1 VGGWPQLGSTM
12 ALAAG
17 ARLGA
22 YEILGLLGAGGMGE
36 VYLARD
42 TRLEREVAV
51 KVLPAEV
58 AGNPERL
65 ARFEREARTVA
76 SLNHPNIVTLHDVAE
91 AGGIRFLVMER
102 VAGRTLADVIDRAG
116 ELPPARILQLLT
128 PVADALA
135 SAHER
140 GIVHRDLKP
149 ANIMVAD
156 DGRVKILD
164 FGLATERAHPLD
176 GEGTT
181 VAKEALTAEGRVLG
195 TVSYMAPE
203 QVRGERVDARADLF
217 AFGVILYEMAAGVR
231 PFRGESAIDVAS
243 AIVGTEP
250 RPLESLAPRV
260 PAGLARIVRRCLEK
274 DVRHRLQ
281 SALDLRNELAD
292 LADEAVRAAAMG
304 RPEFPTPSPG
314 GFAAPSAAVPPAAA
328 RPRRRWLAIGAAAA
342 LVAVA
347 AVLGA
352 LNFGPRAADPAGGR
366 GTAIR
371 SIAVLP
377 FDNLTRDA
385 SQEYF
390 VDGIHEALITDLARL
405 GTVNVTSRNS
415 VMRFKGRA
423 QSMKDVAREL
433 GVDAL
438 IEGSVLRTGSKVRI
452 TAQLILGATD
462 AHVWADSYD
471 RELQDVLALLSEVSG
486 AIAREVQ
493 ANLGGAAPPDPPAH
507 AIAKPVRPEAYEA
520 YLRGQH
526 VINQSLS
533 AASLKEARGHFEEAV
548 RLDPGFAKGWSG
560 LAACSLIAG
569 VFGRIPAADAAR
581 AGREAAQRA
590 LAIDES
596 DGEAHAALGGIELYF
611 DWNFEGARRRI
622 ERAVPLNPHNSM
634 VRHLYADYLMIQ
646 GRLDESLEQVTL
658 GRSYDP
664 MSRLANIVVM
674 FHTLATRRYDD
685 VIVESR
691 RVLERFPDATWAHGT
706 RADAFWYQHRY
717 EEALAEQRLSLGG
730 DSEAW
735 QAFEQAFRRGGP
747 RAAMKARAVR
757 LALAAASTAANHTAV
772 AAAYAEAGE
781 PDAAMAWLE
790 KAYADRLPQLLH
802 VPADPAFDGMRDD
815 PRFEAVMR
823 KIGIPA
829 RVVPR

>member
-1 VGGWPQLGSTM
+1 MT
-12 ALAAG
+12 LAAG

-42 TRLEREVAV
+42 TRLGREVAI
-51 KVLPAEV
+51 KVLPADV
-58 AGNPERL
+58 ADNPERL

-102 VAGRTLADVIDRAG
+102 VAGRSLADVIERAG
-116 ELPPARILQLLT
+116 GLPPARILELMT

-156 DGRVKILD
+156 DGRVKVLD
-164 FGLATERAHPLD
+164 FGLATERAAPVHP
-176 GEGTT
+176 EGTT
-181 VAKEALTAEGRVLG
+181 VAREALTAEGGILG
-195 TVSYMAPE
+195 TASYMAPE
-203 QVRGERVDARADLF
+203 QVRGERVDERADLF
-217 AFGVILYEMAAGVR
+217 AFGVILYELATGVR
-231 PFRGESAIDVAS
+231 PFRGESAIEVAS
-243 AIVGTEP
+243 AIVGTDP
-250 RPLESLAPRV
+250 RPIETLAPGV
-260 PAGLARIVRRCLEK
+260 PAGLARLIRRCLEK

-292 LADEAVRAAAMG
+292 MADAAGRAGATG
-304 RPEFPTPSPG
+304 RAELPG
-314 GFAAPSAAVPPAAA
+314 PPGTV
-328 RPRRRWLAIGAAAA
+328 RPRRRWLAISAAAA
-342 LVAVA
+342 LVALA
-347 AVLGA
+347 AALGA
-352 LNFGPRAADPAGGR
+352 LVFRARTAGPAGGR

-377 FDNLTRDA
+377 FDNLMRDA
-385 SQEYF
+385 TQEYF
-390 VDGIHEALITDLARL
+390 VDGIHEALITELARL

-423 QSMKDVAREL
+423 QPMKDVAREL

-438 IEGSVLRTGSKVRI
+438 IEGSVLRTGGKVRI
-452 TAQLILGATD
+452 TAQLILGETD

-493 ANLGGAAPPDPPAH
+493 ANLGGAAPPSPPARVV
-507 AIAKPVRPEAYEA
+507 AKPVRPEAYEA

-526 VINQSLS
+526 VINQGPS
-533 AASLKEARGHFEEAV
+533 AVNVAEARGHFEEAV
-548 RLDPGFAKGWSG
+548 KLDPGFAKGWSG
-560 LAACSLIAG
+560 LAACSLLSG
-569 VFGRIPAADAAR
+569 VFGRTPAPDAAR
-581 AGREAAQRA
+581 AGREAAERA

-596 DGEAHAALGGIELYF
+596 DGSGHAALGGIELYF

-622 ERAVPLNPHNSM
+622 ERAVPLNPHDSM
-634 VRHLYADYLMIQ
+634 VRHLYADYFMIH
-646 GRLDESLEQVTL
+646 GRLDESLEQVQL

-664 MSRLANIVVM
+664 MSRLANMVVM

-685 VIVESR
+685 VIAETR
-691 RVLERFPDATWAHGT
+691 RVLQLFPDATWVHGT
-706 RADAFWYQHRY
+706 RADALWYQHRY
-717 EEALAEQRLSLGG
+717 EEALAEQRLTLGG

-735 QAFEQAFRRGGP
+735 RTFEQAFRRGGP
-747 RAAMKARAVR
+747 RAAMKARAER
-757 LALAAASTAANHTAV
+757 LAPAAAGTVASYMAV
-772 AAAYAEAGE
+772 AAAYADAGE
-781 PDAAMAWLE
+781 RDAAMAWLE
-790 KAYADRLPQLLH
+790 KAYAVRLPQLLH

-815 PRFEAVMR
+815 PRFEALMR
-823 KIGIPA
+823 KIGIPERA
-829 RVVPR
+829 VPR

>member
-1 VGGWPQLGSTM
+1 MM
-12 ALAAG
+12 ALSAG

-42 TRLEREVAV
+42 TRLGREVAI

-58 AGNPERL
+58 AGDPERL
-65 ARFEREARTVA
+65 ARFEREARTIA
-76 SLNHPNIVTLHDVAE
+76 SLNHSNIVTLHDVAE
-91 AGGIRFLVMER
+91 ASGTRYLVMER
-102 VAGRTLADVIDRAG
+102 VTGRTLEDAIIRTG
-116 ELPPARILQLLT
+116 GLEPSRILDLMV

-149 ANIMVAD
+149 ANIMVGD
-156 DGRVKILD
+156 DGRVKVLD
-164 FGLATERAHPLD
+164 FGLATERASPLAGD
-176 GEGTT
+176 GTT
-181 VAKEALTAEGRVLG
+181 VARDGMTVEGCILG
-195 TVSYMAPE
+195 TVAYMAPE
-203 QVRGERVDARADLF
+203 QLRGERVDARADLF
-217 AFGVILYEMAAGVR
+217 AFGVILYELAAGVR
-231 PFRGESAIDVAS
+231 PFRGETAVDVAS
-243 AIVGTEP
+243 AVLGTEA
-250 RPLESLAPRV
+250 RPLETIAPRV

-281 SALDLRNELAD
+281 SALDLRNELEEVANEARRAQVPALAD
-292 LADEAVRAAAMG
+292 LSGPSREAG
-304 RPEFPTPSPG
+304 P
-314 GFAAPSAAVPPAAA
+314 APSAAVPPAAT
-328 RPRRRWLAIGAAAA
+328 RPRRRLWLALGAAAA
-342 LVAVA
+342 VVVAVLWTL
-347 AVLGA
+347 VLRPQPA
-352 LNFGPRAADPAGGR
+352 GPSGGR

-377 FDNLTRDA
+377 FDNLMRDA
-385 SQEYF
+385 TQEYF

-415 VMRFKGRA
+415 VLRFKGRA

-438 IEGSVLRTGSKVRI
+438 IEGSVLRSGTKVRI

-493 ANLGGAAPPDPPAH
+493 ANLGGAAPPDPPARPVE
-507 AIAKPVRPEAYEA
+507 KPVRPEAYEA
-520 YLRGQH
+520 YLRGQY
-526 VINQSLS
+526 VINQGPS
-533 AASLKEARGHFEEAV
+533 AVNVAEARGHFEEAV

-560 LAACSLIAG
+560 LAACSLLSG
-569 VFGRIPAADAAR
+569 VFGRTPAPDAAR

-590 LAIDES
+590 LALDES
-596 DGEAHAALGGIELYF
+596 DSQAHAVLGGIELYF

-622 ERAVPLNPHNSM
+622 ERTVPLNPHNSM

-646 GRLDESLEQVTL
+646 GRLDESLEQVSL

-664 MSRLANIVVM
+664 MSRLANMAVM

-685 VIVESR
+685 VIAETR
-691 RVLERFPDATWAHGT
+691 RVLQLFPDATWARGT
-706 RADAFWYQHRY
+706 QADAFWYQRRY

-735 QAFEQAFRRGGP
+735 RTFEEAFRRGGP
-747 RAAMKARAVR
+747 RAAMKARADQ
-757 LALAAASTAANHTAV
+757 LAPAAAGAVTQCMAV
-772 AAAYAEAGE
+772 AAAYADAGE

-790 KAYADRLPQLLH
+790 KAYAVRLPQLLH
-802 VPADPAFDGMRDD
+802 VPADPAFDAMRDD
-815 PRFEAVMR
+815 PRFDALMR

-829 RVVPR
+829 RVVSR

>member
-1 VGGWPQLGSTM
+1 
-12 ALAAG
+12 
-17 ARLGA
+17 
-22 YEILGLLGAGGMGE
+22 
-36 VYLARD
+36 
-42 TRLEREVAV
+42 
-51 KVLPAEV
+51 
-58 AGNPERL
+58 
-65 ARFEREARTVA
+65 
-76 SLNHPNIVTLHDVAE
+76 
-91 AGGIRFLVMER
+91 
-102 VAGRTLADVIDRAG
+102 
-116 ELPPARILQLLT
+116 
-128 PVADALA
+128 
-135 SAHER
+135 
-140 GIVHRDLKP
+140 
-149 ANIMVAD
+149 
-156 DGRVKILD
+156 
-164 FGLATERAHPLD
+164 
-176 GEGTT
+176 
-181 VAKEALTAEGRVLG
+181 
-195 TVSYMAPE
+195 
-203 QVRGERVDARADLF
+203 
-217 AFGVILYEMAAGVR
+217 
-231 PFRGESAIDVAS
+231 
-243 AIVGTEP
+243 
-250 RPLESLAPRV
+250 
-260 PAGLARIVRRCLEK
+260 
-274 DVRHRLQ
+274 
-281 SALDLRNELAD
+281 
-292 LADEAVRAAAMG
+292 
-304 RPEFPTPSPG
+304 
-314 GFAAPSAAVPPAAA
+314 
-328 RPRRRWLAIGAAAA
+328 
-342 LVAVA
+342 
-347 AVLGA
+347 
-352 LNFGPRAADPAGGR
+352 
-366 GTAIR
+366 
-371 SIAVLP
+371 
-377 FDNLTRDA
+377 
-385 SQEYF
+385 
-390 VDGIHEALITDLARL
+390 
-405 GTVNVTSRNS
+405 
-415 VMRFKGRA
+415 
-423 QSMKDVAREL
+423 
-433 GVDAL
+433 
-438 IEGSVLRTGSKVRI
+438 
-452 TAQLILGATD
+452 
-462 AHVWADSYD
+462 VWADSYD

-507 AIAKPVRPEAYEA
+507 AIARPVRPEAYEA

-735 QAFEQAFRRGGP
+735 QTFEQAFRRGGP

>member
-1 VGGWPQLGSTM
+1 MT
-12 ALAAG
+12 LAAG

-42 TRLEREVAV
+42 TRLGREVAI
-51 KVLPAEV
+51 KVLPADV
-58 AGNPERL
+58 ADNPERL

-102 VAGRTLADVIDRAG
+102 VAGRSLADVIERAG
-116 ELPPARILQLLT
+116 GLPPARILELMT

-164 FGLATERAHPLD
+164 FGLATERADPVD

-181 VAKEALTAEGRVLG
+181 VAREALTAEGGILG
-195 TVSYMAPE
+195 TASYMAPE

-217 AFGVILYEMAAGVR
+217 AFGVILYELAAGVR
-231 PFRGESAIDVAS
+231 PFRGESAIEVAS
-243 AIVGTEP
+243 AIVGTDP
-250 RPLESLAPRV
+250 RPIETLAPGV
-260 PAGLARIVRRCLEK
+260 PAGLARLIRRCLEK

-292 LADEAVRAAAMG
+292 MADAAGRAGATG
-304 RPEFPTPSPG
+304 RAELPG
-314 GFAAPSAAVPPAAA
+314 PPGTV
-328 RPRRRWLAIGAAAA
+328 RPRRRWLAISAAAA
-342 LVAVA
+342 LVALA
-347 AVLGA
+347 AALGA
-352 LNFGPRAADPAGGR
+352 LVFRARTAGPAGGR

-377 FDNLTRDA
+377 FDNLMRDA
-385 SQEYF
+385 TQEYF
-390 VDGIHEALITDLARL
+390 VDGIHEALITELARL

-423 QSMKDVAREL
+423 QPMKDVARDL

-452 TAQLILGATD
+452 TAQLILGETD

-493 ANLGGAAPPDPPAH
+493 ANLGGAAPPSPPARVV
-507 AIAKPVRPEAYEA
+507 AKPVRPEAYEA

-526 VINQSLS
+526 VINQGPS
-533 AASLKEARGHFEEAV
+533 AVNVAEARGHFEEAV

-560 LAACSLIAG
+560 LAACSLLSG
-569 VFGRIPAADAAR
+569 VFGRTPAPDAAR
-581 AGREAAQRA
+581 AGREAAERA

-596 DGEAHAALGGIELYF
+596 DGLGHAALGGIELYF

-622 ERAVPLNPHNSM
+622 DRAVPLNPHDSM
-634 VRHLYADYLMIQ
+634 VRHLYADYLMIH
-646 GRLDESLEQVTL
+646 GRLDESLEQVQL
-658 GRSYDP
+658 GRNYDP

-685 VIVESR
+685 VIAETR
-691 RVLERFPDATWAHGT
+691 RALQLFPDATWVHGT
-706 RADAFWYQHRY
+706 RADALWYQHRY

-735 QAFEQAFRRGGP
+735 RTFEQAFRRGGP
-747 RAAMKARAVR
+747 RAAMKARAER
-757 LALAAASTAANHTAV
+757 LAPAAAGTVANYMAV
-772 AAAYAEAGE
+772 AAAYADAGE
-781 PDAAMAWLE
+781 RDAAMAWLE
-790 KAYADRLPQLLH
+790 KAYAVRLPQLLH

-815 PRFEAVMR
+815 PRFEALMR

-829 RVVPR
+829 RAVPR

>member
-1 VGGWPQLGSTM
+1 M

-156 DGRVKILD
+156 DGRVKVLD

-735 QAFEQAFRRGGP
+735 QTFEQAFRRGGP

>member
-1 VGGWPQLGSTM
+1 M

-42 TRLEREVAV
+42 TRLGREVAV
-51 KVLPAEV
+51 KVLPPDV

-76 SLNHPNIVTLHDVAE
+76 SLNHPNIVTLHDIAE

-102 VAGRTLADVIDRAG
+102 VTGRTLADVIERAG
-116 ELPPARILQLLT
+116 ELPPTRILELMT

-140 GIVHRDLKP
+140 GVVHRDLKP

-156 DGRVKILD
+156 DGRVKVLD
-164 FGLATERAHPLD
+164 FGLATERADPLD

-181 VAKEALTAEGRVLG
+181 VARHALTTEGGVLG

-250 RPLESLAPRV
+250 RPIESLAPRV
-260 PAGLARIVRRCLEK
+260 PAGLSRIVRRCLEK
-274 DVRHRLQ
+274 DIRHRLQ

-292 LADEAVRAAAMG
+292 LADEAGRASATG
-304 RPEFPTPSPG
+304 RAELPGPSPG
-314 GFAAPSAAVPPAAA
+314 GVAAPSAEVARAAA
-328 RPRRRWLAIGAAAA
+328 RPRRRLWLAIGAAAA

-352 LNFGPRAADPAGGR
+352 LVFGPRPAAPAGER
-366 GTAIR
+366 STAIR

-377 FDNLTRDA
+377 FDNMTRDA

-423 QSMKDVAREL
+423 QPMKDVAREL

-438 IEGSVLRTGSKVRI
+438 IEGSVLRTGSQVRI

-493 ANLGGAAPPDPPAH
+493 ANLGGAAPPALPAR
-507 AIAKPVRPEAYEA
+507 AAAKPVRPEAYEA

-526 VINQSLS
+526 VINQGIS
-533 AASLKEARGHFEEAV
+533 AASVAEARGHFEEAV

-560 LAACSLIAG
+560 LAACASIAG
-569 VFGRIPAADAAR
+569 IFGQTAVPEAVQAIRLAA
-581 AGREAAQRA
+581 EKA
-590 LAIDES
+590 LALDDR
-596 DGEAHAALGGIELYF
+596 DGKAHAALGVIDLYF
-611 DWNFEGARRRI
+611 EWDFEAARRRF
-622 ERAVPLNPHNSM
+622 ERALTLSPHDSTL
-634 VRHLYADYLMIQ
+634 RHMYADYLMAQ
-646 GRLDESLEQVTL
+646 GRVEESLEQVRI

-664 MSRLANIVVM
+664 MSRLANTVFL
-674 FHTLATRRYDD
+674 FHMLATRRYDET
-685 VIVESR
+685 VVEAR
-691 RVLERFPDATWAHGT
+691 RALQQFPDMRWAHA
-706 RADAFWYQHRY
+706 RIADALWYQGRY
-717 EEALAEQRLSLGG
+717 EEALPEQKLAFG
-730 DSEAW
+730 DDAHGW
-735 QAFEQAFRRGGP
+735 QTFEQAFRRGGP
-747 RAAMKARAVR
+747 RAAMKARADL
-757 LALAAASTAANHTAV
+757 LAPAAAGTPANFTAV
-772 AAAYAEAGE
+772 AAAYAAAGE
-781 PDAAMAWLE
+781 RDTAMAWLE
-790 KAYADRLPQLLH
+790 KAYAVRLPQLLH
-802 VPADPAFDGMRDD
+802 VTADPAFDGMRDD
-815 PRFEAVMR
+815 PRFEALMR

>member
-1 VGGWPQLGSTM
+1 MGGWPQLGSTM

-735 QAFEQAFRRGGP
+735 QTFEQAFRRGGP

>member
-1 VGGWPQLGSTM
+1 M

-42 TRLEREVAV
+42 TRLGREVAI
-51 KVLPAEV
+51 KVLPADV

-91 AGGIRFLVMER
+91 ADGVRFLVMER

-116 ELPPARILQLLT
+116 GLPPARIFELMT

-149 ANIMVAD
+149 ANIMIGD
-156 DGRVKILD
+156 DGRVKVLD
-164 FGLATERAHPLD
+164 FGLATERAEPVH

-181 VAKEALTAEGRVLG
+181 VAREALTAEGGILG
-195 TVSYMAPE
+195 TASYMAPE

-217 AFGVILYEMAAGVR
+217 AFGVILYELAAGVR
-231 PFRGESAIDVAS
+231 PFQGESAIEVAS

-250 RPLESLAPRV
+250 RPLEAIAPRV

-281 SALDLRNELAD
+281 SALDLRND
-292 LADEAVRAAAMG
+292 LQEVADEAKRALA
-304 RPEFPTPSPG
+304 PG
-314 GFAAPSAAVPPAAA
+314 PGPDRVPPPDAATMPDAPQKAA
-328 RPRRRWLAIGAAAA
+328 RPRRRVWLAISAAAA
-342 LVAVA
+342 LVALA
-347 AVLGA
+347 AALGA
-352 LNFGPRAADPAGGR
+352 LVFRPRPAGPAGGR

-377 FDNLTRDA
+377 FDNLMRDA
-385 SQEYF
+385 TQEYF
-390 VDGIHEALITDLARL
+390 VDGIHEALITELARL

-423 QSMKDVAREL
+423 QPMKEVARDL

-452 TAQLILGATD
+452 TAQLILGETD

-493 ANLGGAAPPDPPAH
+493 ANLGGAAPPSPPARVV
-507 AIAKPVRPEAYEA
+507 AKPVRPEAYEA

-526 VINQSLS
+526 VINQGPS
-533 AASLKEARGHFEEAV
+533 AVNVAEARGHFEEAV

-560 LAACSLIAG
+560 LAACSLLSG
-569 VFGRIPAADAAR
+569 VFGRTPAPDAAR
-581 AGREAAQRA
+581 AGREAAERA

-596 DGEAHAALGGIELYF
+596 DGLGHAALGGIELYF

-622 ERAVPLNPHNSM
+622 DRAVPLNPHDSM
-634 VRHLYADYLMIQ
+634 VRHLYADYLMIH
-646 GRLDESLEQVTL
+646 GRLDESLEQVQL
-658 GRSYDP
+658 GRNYDP

-685 VIVESR
+685 VIAETR
-691 RVLERFPDATWAHGT
+691 RALQLFPDATWVHGT
-706 RADAFWYQHRY
+706 RADALWYQHRY

-735 QAFEQAFRRGGP
+735 RTFEQAFRRGGP
-747 RAAMKARAVR
+747 RAAMKARAER
-757 LALAAASTAANHTAV
+757 LAPAAAGTVANYMAV
-772 AAAYAEAGE
+772 AAAYADAGE
-781 PDAAMAWLE
+781 RDAAMAWLE
-790 KAYADRLPQLLH
+790 KAYAVRLPQLLH

-815 PRFEAVMR
+815 PRFESLMR

-829 RVVPR
+829 RAVPR

>member
-1 VGGWPQLGSTM
+1 MGGWPQLGSTM

-116 ELPPARILQLLT
+116 GLPPARILELMT

-292 LADEAVRAAAMG
+292 LADEAVRAAATG
-304 RPEFPTPSPG
+304 RPEFPTSSPG

-438 IEGSVLRTGSKVRI
+438 IEGSVLRTGGKVRI

-507 AIAKPVRPEAYEA
+507 AIARPVRPEAYEA

-735 QAFEQAFRRGGP
+735 QTFEQAFRRGGP

-802 VPADPAFDGMRDD
+802 VPADPAFDAMRDD